1 MLLPV
6 TVAMSAIGLYS
17 MVATLLVSRFAFGVD
32 LPFEQPLL
40 LAVALVATV
49 VSIGALG
56 FLLAVSFV
64 RYRTA
69 WALGNLLEYPV
80 WLVAGF
86 LVPITLLPDWVQPIS
101 WVLAPTWGVDAIREA
116 ASGGA
121 PGAGDRSRVRARRPL
136 RRDRDRGARERP
148 AQRAQGG
155 DARALM
161 TSLRIFAIGGLISF
175 RALFSFLRPEIYIP
189 SMLVAPIFQI
199 LLFVYVGRSAALESD
214 EFYVIGNAVQ
224 YAAVPCLF
232 AMIFT
237 VAGERFQK
245 TLGYILV
252 SPAARLPLFLGRAV
266 PVMVNGFFVAAFS
279 LVVGGL
285 IVGIDIPAGAVRAAP
300 PRDGDLHLLVHG
312 LRADRRRAS
321 GCSCA
326 SRPCSPTSCSGSSSS
341 SPAPTCR
348 STSFPA
354 GCRRSRRCCRSRT
367 GSRQRGRS
375 PTARRSPTSAACSLT
390 EAAIGVAYAALG
402 FAFIRHAERLSLRHA
417 TLDRN

>member
-1 MLLPV
+1 
-6 TVAMSAIGLYS
+6 
-17 MVATLLVSRFAFGVD
+17 
-32 LPFEQPLL
+32 
-40 LAVALVATV
+40 
-49 VSIGALG
+49 
-56 FLLAVSFV
+56 
-64 RYRTA
+64 
-69 WALGNLLEYPV
+69 
-80 WLVAGF
+80 
-86 LVPITLLPDWVQPIS
+86 
-101 WVLAPTWGVDAIREA
+101 
-116 ASGGA
+116 
-121 PGAGDRSRVRARRPL
+121 
-136 RRDRDRGARERP
+136 
-148 AQRAQGG
+148 
-155 DARALM
+155 M
-161 TSLRIFAIGGLISF
+161 TSLRIFAFGGLISF

-237 VAGERFQK
+237 VAGERFQR

-285 IVGIDIPAGAVRAAP
+285 IVGIDIPAGSFAPLLLATAICTFSCTGFGLIGAGLGLLMREQAVLANVMF
-300 PRDGDLHLLVHG
+300 GILLVFTGANVPIDQLPGWMQAISSVLPFTHG
-312 LRADRRRAS
+312 IEAAREIADGA
-321 GCSCA
+321 
-326 SRPCSPTSCSGSSSS
+326 TL
-341 SPAPTCR
+341 TDV
-348 STSFPA
+348 
-354 GCRRSRRCCRSRT
+354 
-367 GSRQRGRS
+367 RGLL
-375 PTARRSPTSAACSLT
+375 AT